1 MVMDAKFVALTGAG
15 AAAEAMRQINP
26 EVVPVYPIT
35 PQTPI
40 VESFA
45 KMVADGK
52 VDSEMIRVESEHS
65 AMSATIGAQAAGVRA
80 ITASSSAGLALMFEV
95 LGVASGLR
103 LPILM
108 NIANRALS
116 APINIHCD
124 HSDSMGVRDAGW
136 MQIYSEN
143 AQEVYDHN
151 FLALKLAERAMLPVM
166 VMQDGF
172 ITSHSMENVKLV
184 ADEKIQD
191 FIGEYQPE
199 NPLLNTDKPVTVGAL
214 QLTDYYFETK
224 RQQIEAMKTA
234 DEVYE
239 SLAGQLSG
247 ITGRSYPKLETY
259 GLAEAEVAVLTMSS
273 TAGTAQAIAKKL
285 KEKKKMKVGVI
296 KIRLFLPFPQ
306 KELREAVKG
315 LKSLAVLDR
324 AVSFGSTAPLAK
336 EVKNALFDVEEK
348 PKVQSYIFGLGG
360 REIYEQDIAKVYKA
374 LLKGETSE
382 EAKYIGLRE

>member
-15 AAAEAMRQINP
+15 AVAEAMRQINP

-40 VESFA
+40 VEYFA

-199 NPLLNTDKPVTVGAL
+199 NPLLNVDKPVTVGAL

-239 SLAGQLSG
+239 SLADQLSG

>member
-40 VESFA
+40 VEYFA

-151 FLALKLAERAMLPVM
+151 FLALKLAERVMLPVM

-184 ADEKIQD
+184 ADEKIQE

-199 NPLLNTDKPVTVGAL
+199 NPLLNVDKPVTVGAL

-234 DEVYE
+234 DEAYE
-239 SLAGQLSG
+239 GLASQLSG

>member
-1 MVMDAKFVALTGAG
+1 MDAKFVALTGAG
-15 AAAEAMRQINP
+15 AAAEAMKQINP

-40 VESFA
+40 VEYFA
-45 KMVADGK
+45 KMIADGK
-52 VDSEMIRVESEHS
+52 VDSEMVRVESEHS

-80 ITASSSAGLALMFEV
+80 MTASSSAGLALMFEV

-124 HSDSMGVRDAGW
+124 HSDSMGVRDMGW
-136 MQIYSEN
+136 IQIYSEN

-151 FLALKLAERAMLPVM
+151 FLALKLAEKVMLPAM

-172 ITSHSMENVKLV
+172 ITSHAMENVELTS
-184 ADEKIQD
+184 DEKIQE

-199 NPLLNTDKPVTVGAL
+199 NPLLNVDKPVTVGAL

-234 DEVYE
+234 DEIYGD
-239 SLAGQLSG
+239 LASQLSD

-259 GLAEAEVAVLTMSS
+259 GLEDAETAVLTMSS

-285 KEKKKMKVGVI
+285 QERKKMKVGVI
-296 KIRLFLPFPQ
+296 KVRLFLPFPQ
-306 KELREAVKG
+306 KELQEVVKD

-336 EVKNALFDVEEK
+336 EVKNALFDAKER
-348 PKVQSYIFGLGG
+348 PQIQSYVFGLGG
-360 REIYEQDIAKVYKA
+360 REIYEKDIAKVYNT
-374 LLKGETSE
+374 LVKGDISQEV
-382 EAKYIGLRE
+382 KYIGLRE

>member
-151 FLALKLAERAMLPVM
+151 FLALKLAERVMLPVM

-184 ADEKIQD
+184 ADEKIQE

-199 NPLLNTDKPVTVGAL
+199 NPLLNVDKPVTVGAL

-239 SLAGQLSG
+239 GLASQLSG

-306 KELREAVKG
+306 KELQEAVKG

>member
-40 VESFA
+40 VEYFA
-45 KMVADGK
+45 KMVGDGM

-151 FLALKLAERAMLPVM
+151 FLALKLAERVMLPVM

-199 NPLLNTDKPVTVGAL
+199 NPLLNVDKPVTVGAL

-234 DEVYE
+234 EEVYE
-239 SLAGQLSG
+239 GLASQLSG

>member
-1 MVMDAKFVALTGAG
+1 MDAKFVALTGAG

-103 LPILM
+103 FPILM

-143 AQEVYDHN
+143 AQEVYDNN
-151 FLALKLAERAMLPVM
+151 FLALKLAERVMLPVM

-172 ITSHSMENVKLV
+172 ITSHSMENVELV

-199 NPLLNTDKPVTVGAL
+199 NPLLNVDKPVTVGAL

-239 SLAGQLSG
+239 SLADQLSG

-296 KIRLFLPFPQ
+296 KIRLFLPFPR
-306 KELREAVKG
+306 KELQEAVKG

>member
-103 LPILM
+103 FPILM

-143 AQEVYDHN
+143 AQEVYDNN
-151 FLALKLAERAMLPVM
+151 FLALKLAERVMLPVM

-172 ITSHSMENVKLV
+172 ITSHSMENVELV

-199 NPLLNTDKPVTVGAL
+199 NPLLNVDKPVTVGAL

-239 SLAGQLSG
+239 GLASQLSG

-259 GLAEAEVAVLTMSS
+259 GLEEAEVAVLTMSS